1 MSQQEITR
9 LTNDLNK
16 NAKLRDHLK
25 VLGHDTGAFVDVA
38 NRLGY
43 KFNQDDL
50 NQYILHKQASLSR
63 EKASAMAAQA
73 STAVTS
79 TVAAVKTYVGGVTTA
94 TIATKVG
101 GAVIAVEVAVLT

>member
-1 MSQQEITR
+1 MSQQEISR

-25 VLGHDTGAFVDVA
+25 VLGHDSGAFVDVA

-43 KFNQDDL
+43 EFNQDDL
-50 NQYILHKQASLSR
+50 NQYILQKQASLSR
-63 EKASAMAAQA
+63 EKASQLASAAE
-73 STAVTS
+73 TAVTS
-79 TVAAVKTYVGGVTTA
+79 TVAAAKTAVAGVTTA
-94 TIATKVG
+94 VGATKVG